1 MYNVNRI
8 MKMEELFDE
17 LTQKLNKIEFSD
29 LSDLNQKIRELE
41 LYYTSDEWKEDFDA
55 DCNHL
60 LPTDLKRG
68 ILSEDGIYLLLEK
81 YDELKRE
88 LL

>member
-1 MYNVNRI
+1 MYDVHRI

-17 LTQKLNKIEFSD
+17 LTQKLNDAEQFD
-29 LSDLNQKIRELE
+29 LSDLNQKIRQLE
-41 LYYTSDEWKEDFDA
+41 LYYTSNEWKADYDA
-55 DCNHL
+55 DCRNL
-60 LPTDLKRG
+60 LPKDLKRG

-88 LL
+88 F